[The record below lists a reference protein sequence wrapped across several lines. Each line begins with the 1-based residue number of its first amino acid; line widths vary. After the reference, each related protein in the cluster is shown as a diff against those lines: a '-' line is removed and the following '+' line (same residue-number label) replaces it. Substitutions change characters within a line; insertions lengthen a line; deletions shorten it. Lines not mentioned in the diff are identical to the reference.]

1 MKLTNIFIKFN
12 SNTQRFNIE
21 VYSGPDDDN
30 LELDF
35 EMSSF
40 GIDLDK
46 IAGYLMQETENLEG
60 AWDKLAKIK
69 GTDSLFIVFEGKY
82 QTMLRG
88 IIEKKYPQAVEYIYD
103 EEAENEQE
111 ADES

>member
-12 SNTQRFNIE
+12 PNTQRFNVE

-30 LELDF
+30 VELDF
-35 EMSSF
+35 EMSLF
-40 GIDLDK
+40 NIDLDK

-69 GTDSLFIVFEGKY
+69 GTDKLFIVFEGKY
-82 QTMLRG
+82 QTMLRE
-88 IIEKKYPQAVEYIYD
+88 IVEKKYPQAVKYIFD
-103 EEAENEQE
+103 EDGELTDE